1 MKDATLAASRDDRGP
16 LDLRLAD
23 LLVSYRI
30 PAALSIWLCNGERQV
45 MEASRM
51 DNARLLGVGALC
63 PGRRK
68 QS

>member
-51 DNARLLGVGALC
+51 DNAQLLEARTQG
-63 PGRRK
+63 PGQRK
-68 QS
+68 QA